1 MSTIIYS
8 KNHCPYCDMAKKLL
22 DEKNISYKEI
32 NINLADQPDQILEEI
47 RKITDAK
54 TFPQIILNDQY
65 IGGYTDL
72 RDFFY
77 NSEKK

>member
-1 MSTIIYS
+1 MSTTIYS

-22 DEKNISYKEI
+22 DEKSIPYEEI
-32 NINLADQPDQILEEI
+32 NINHVDEPEQVLQAI

-72 RDFFY
+72 RDYFY
-77 NSEKK
+77 NNEK